1 LFGVDQQLTAER
13 PGSGLLCAGPAIAR
27 RLRRILLDVGFG
39 EAGNHEASRIEA
51 AKDPWSLSSGLP
63 TRDGSPF
70 STLVT
75 LFCSGSPVERR
86 QAESALAPMQLA
98 ELEKAGL
105 LELRDGITLPRC
117 LVRPHDGLIAASDV
131 PAFQPDR
138 VLGIVP
144 AAETLAR
151 LTVRR
156 PVRRALDL
164 GTGCGVQAL
173 LLARHSESVIA
184 VDVNPRALAFAAF
197 NAALNEIG
205 NVECREGSW
214 FTPVAGERFDVI
226 TCNPPY
232 VISPDAT
239 YVYRDGGLPRD
250 TLCRTIVRETSE
262 HLAEGGFATILCNW
276 IQDGSGVDPIR
287 EWVLGT
293 GCDALLLH
301 YGTLDPSAYAVRW
314 NLELRTSEPRIFE
327 ETVRRWLDY
336 YRAEAI
342 TGIACGAAILR
353 RRPGAPNWV
362 RALEMAAAPSCQS
375 SDHILRLFNAADFLE
390 LRPHAAEL
398 LCHAFA
404 LVDGHR
410 LDQTLDYV
418 RGTYAVGPAIFRFR
432 PGLGLEAR
440 IDARALEVLLECDGR
455 RTLGAL
461 VADVAARRG
470 DDEAAVATLVEKTA
484 RLLVESGF
492 MVPITDGKKG
502 DGSC

>member
-1 LFGVDQQLTAER
+1 MLADPLTAER
-13 PGSGLLCAGPAIAR
+13 PGSGVPCADPALVR
-27 RLRRILLDVGFG
+27 RLRRRLVDVGFSD
-39 EAGNHEASRIEA
+39 AGIREASRVEA
-51 AKDPWSLSSGLP
+51 AQDPWSLSTGLP
-63 TRDGSPF
+63 ARDGSPF

-86 QAESALAPMQLA
+86 QAEPALASMRLA
-98 ELEKAGL
+98 ELERAGL
-105 LELRDGITLPRC
+105 VELRDGMVLPRC

-131 PAFQPDR
+131 PGFQPDR

-151 LTVRR
+151 LAVRR

-173 LLARHSESVIA
+173 LLACHSESVIA

-232 VISPDAT
+232 VISPDAA
-239 YVYRDGGLPRD
+239 YVYRDSGLPRD
-250 TLCRTIVRETSE
+250 ALCRTIVRETPE
-262 HLAEGGFATILCNW
+262 HLAEGGFATILCSW
-276 IQDGSGVDPIR
+276 IHDGSWVDPLR

-301 YGTLDPSAYAVRW
+301 YGTVDPSAYAVRW
-314 NLELRTSEPRIFE
+314 NGELRTSEPRIFQ

-336 YRAEAI
+336 YRAEGI
-342 TGIACGAAILR
+342 TGIALGAVILR

-362 RALEMAAAPSCQS
+362 HAFDMAAGPSCQS
-375 SDHILRLFNAADFLE
+375 SDHILRLFAAADFLE
-390 LRPHAAEL
+390 SRPQAAEL
-398 LCHAFA
+398 LRHAFT
-404 LVDGHR
+404 LVKGHR
-410 LDQTLDYV
+410 VDQTLDYT
-418 RGTYAVGPAIFRFR
+418 RGTYAVGPAIFRFL
-432 PGLGLEAR
+432 PGLGLEAH

-455 RTLGAL
+455 RTLGEL
-461 VADVAARRG
+461 VAEVAARRG
-470 DDEAAVATLVEKTA
+470 DDEGAVATLVEKTA
-484 RLLVESGF
+484 RLLVERGF
-492 MVPITDGKKG
+492 MVPITDGKEG